1 MSYDTKTDTTEQTNR
16 SMEGRVRRPRQ
27 TKTMV
32 VPSANYNNLPAEVP
46 RSEKN
51 PGHQNKVNQNRKGIK
66 KTNKTKVRVEV
77 VASPTSFQGPP
88 LGATTCKYPV
98 IQSASPYHPTTPPYH
113 HHRHPDQSKMKKIGL
128 LRRFTSYSSVY
139 LATPGVESHG
149 LTPGL
154 PPSLAGILVA
164 EILGT
169 P

>member
-66 KTNKTKVRVEV
+66 KTNKSEGGGCSFSNKLPGSAIGGNHMQVPCDPVRI
-77 VASPTSFQGPP
+77 P
-88 LGATTCKYPV
+88 L
-98 IQSASPYHPTTPPYH
+98 PPYH
-113 HHRHPDQSKMKKIGL
+113 STIPPPPPPRPIQDEKNRVIAPFHFL
-128 LRRFTSYSSVY
+128 LFS
-139 LATPGVESHG
+139 LPGNSG
-149 LTPGL
+149 C
-154 PPSLAGILVA
+154 
-164 EILGT
+164 
-169 P
+169 